1 MDIAAQNGLR
11 KCEPMARYY
20 NDFNDTRGSDELFH
34 YGVQGMK
41 WGIRK
46 YVNYDGSLTA
56 EGRRKY
62 GSYQN
67 FARSSEGQKNAFRSK
82 NQNGVQSQK
91 KSDHRLK
98 LEAKYQKQ
106 GKSKEEAEAA
116 AEKRIKTEKI
126 IAASAGVALTSVA
139 AVALIKK
146 YKDYADDIVVGT
158 KDKPIYRMEMM
169 NEAKDHDASK
179 AIFGFYNKKD
189 APLYNGLWATQ
200 QSSVEEIRNA
210 LRGSEDKLRLSPHE
224 MKITYNSGVKI
235 ASDKNARK
243 TFKDLMK
250 NDSTF
255 RKKVEDMVGENEL
268 NLVRDKYGR
277 FIYKMTGEG
286 RESDAAKQFF
296 NKLAEKGYG
305 GIHDINDTKR
315 SHYGKSAA
323 IFFKDGYDWSAKKLS
338 SKEVED
344 SAKIGAKMFFKN
356 KFKDD
361 LKNVVLP
368 VALSSGAPIAG
379 SAAIISRT
387 KGVRAISM
395 KQAGVSVSDIAKQLH
410 ISESEVYKLLGKN
423 GVKTQQNQQPRKK
436 IPTKEQTKIRSE
448 VVSRILLGSTGYTIA
463 KRIRDT
469 R

>member
-1 MDIAAQNGLR
+1 MS
-11 KCEPMARYY
+11 RYY
-20 NDFNDTRGSDELFH
+20 NDFNDIRGSDDSLIH

-41 WGIRK
+41 WGVRR
-46 YVNYDGSLTA
+46 YVNYDGTLTA

-62 GSYQN
+62 GTYQN
-67 FARSSEGQKNAFRSK
+67 FARSSEGQKMLYQAK
-82 NQNGVQSQK
+82 NQNGVQTQK

-126 IAASAGVALTSVA
+126 VATSAGVALASVA

-169 NEAKDHDASK
+169 NDAKDHDTAK
-179 AIFGFYNKKD
+179 AIYGFYNKKD
-189 APLYNGLWATQ
+189 APLYSGLWASQRERQEKVLNTF
-200 QSSVEEIRNA
+200 
-210 LRGSEDKLRLSPHE
+210 RGSEDKLSPHE

-250 NDSTF
+250 NDPTF
-255 RKKVEDMVGENEL
+255 GKKVEDLMGENKL

-277 FIYKMTGEG
+277 FIYEMAGKG

-305 GIHDINDTKR
+305 GIHDINDIKST
-315 SHYGKSAA
+315 HYGKSAA

-338 SKEVED
+338 SKEIKD
-344 SAKIGAKMFFKN
+344 GAKIGAKLFFKN
-356 KFKDD
+356 MLKDD
-361 LKNVVLP
+361 LENVVLP
-368 VALSSGAPIAG
+368 VALSSTAPIVG
-379 SAAIISRT
+379 SAAIISRN
-387 KGVRAISM
+387 KGARARSM
-395 KQAGVSVSDIAKQLH
+395 KQAGVSASDIAKQLH
-410 ISESEVYKLLGKN
+410 ISESEVYKLLA
-423 GVKTQQNQQPRKK
+423 KK
-436 IPTKEQTKIRSE
+436 
-448 VVSRILLGSTGYTIA
+448 
-463 KRIRDT
+463 
-469 R
+469 